1 MKYSQLLVDNRLRF
15 DIFSFTLR
23 AKMFSLKYKFCNSEI
38 WHREAIRKWSAVGQP
53 DNVLQ
58 RARKAKMKKTRLLFR
73 KALVKLLVFNF
84 MLDTI
89 IE

>member
-1 MKYSQLLVDNRLRF
+1 
-15 DIFSFTLR
+15 
-23 AKMFSLKYKFCNSEI
+23 MFSLKYKFCNSEI
-38 WHREAIRKWSAVGQP
+38 WHREAIRKWPAVGQP

-58 RARKAKMKKTRLLFR
+58 RARKAKTKLLFR
-73 KALVKLLVFNF
+73 KTLVKLIVFNF